1 MKLDWKSVLI
11 GLLAGI
17 CLLLLM
23 AQAPRKDPADHYF
36 LATGNSTWVI
46 DSISG
51 DTWELSG
58 ERISGV
64 SRYSWTYAGKPSGTT
79 AGQSVNY

>member
-1 MKLDWKSVLI
+1 MKYDWKSMLI
-11 GLLAGI
+11 GFLVGF

-23 AQAPRKDPADHYF
+23 GQAPRKDAVDHYI
-36 LATGNSTWVI
+36 LTTGNSTWVI
-46 DSISG
+46 DSITG

-64 SRYSWTYAGKPSGTT
+64 SKYSWTYAGKPSGTT
-79 AGQSVNY
+79 AGQSVSY